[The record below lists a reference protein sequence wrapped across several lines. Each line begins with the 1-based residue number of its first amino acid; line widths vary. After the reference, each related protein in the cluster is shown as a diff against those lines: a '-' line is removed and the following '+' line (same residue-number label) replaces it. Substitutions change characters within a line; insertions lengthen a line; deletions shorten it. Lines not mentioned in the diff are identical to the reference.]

1 MSIEYLYKVG
11 RSKTPMAKSMTIK
24 QFQARFPDD
33 DACLSHLFLTRYGKS
48 FACPKCGQT
57 DTCHRLKKMPAYTCN
72 CGHHIHPM
80 AGTPFQSTRTPLTT
94 WFHVMF
100 LFCSSRNGVSA
111 KEVQR
116 QTGVTYKTAWR
127 MCNEIRKYM
136 GWVDGDAPLGGSG
149 PDAQPVE
156 ADHAFIGGRDKLGH
170 DDKAIVLGM
179 IEREGDVI
187 TRVIAS
193 RKWHDVRRAM
203 VWNVKE
209 GTMVYTDEEQTFK
222 TLPYLGYRHDTVN
235 HEKKEWVRGTVH
247 TNNIEAFW
255 ANVKR
260 SIKGTYV
267 WVSKKHLQT
276 YLREFEYRYN
286 LRKRPDLMMDALLQ
300 AFPKA

>member
-1 MSIEYLYKVG
+1 
-11 RSKTPMAKSMTIK
+11 MAKSMTLK
-24 QFQARFPDD
+24 QFQARFPDGA
-33 DACLSHLFLTRYGKS
+33 ACLQHLFEVRYGKDA
-48 FACPKCGQT
+48 ACPKCGQVGT
-57 DTCHRLKKMPAYTCN
+57 FHRLKKMPAFTCN

-149 PDAQPVE
+149 PDAKPVE
-156 ADHAFIGGRDKLGH
+156 VDKMFVGGYDKKGE
-170 DDKAIVLGM
+170 DDKAVVLGM
-179 IEREGDVI
+179 VERGGDVI
-187 TRVIAS
+187 TRVIPKRNAFHVTTRIQDHVLEAS
-193 RKWHDVRRAM
+193 TVYSDEARAY
-203 VWNVKE
+203 WSLE
-209 GTMVYTDEEQTFK
+209 RY
-222 TLPYLGYRHDTVN
+222 GYKHAVVN
-235 HEKKEWVRGTVH
+235 HTEKEYVRGDVH

-255 ANVKR
+255 GNVKR

-267 WVSKKHLQT
+267 WVSPKHLQT

-286 LRKRPDLMMDALLQ
+286 LRKHPHLMLDALLQ